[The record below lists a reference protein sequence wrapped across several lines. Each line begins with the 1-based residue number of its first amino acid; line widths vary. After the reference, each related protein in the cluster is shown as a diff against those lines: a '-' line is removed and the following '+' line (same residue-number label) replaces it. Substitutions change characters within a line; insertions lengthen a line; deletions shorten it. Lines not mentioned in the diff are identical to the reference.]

1 MGRGWIGQLAPPDPT
16 PGGRLFQVLGPQ
28 RAQGRCPAALQGPS
42 TGAHELQ
49 VQVISAV
56 LRTVTQAEISGQTP
70 PPGVHTCS
78 HNVDSSTRLST
89 PCDYCPP
96 LKDRKVSLPRG
107 RRALGSEP
115 LCCRKSIKCCAKM
128 HSQPVSVSPR
138 TLCMGRGETPREEE
152 GAPSRPQTAPAG
164 APPGTQS

>member
-1 MGRGWIGQLAPPDPT
+1 MDRPVGPTRPHTRRQALPGIGAPEGP
-16 PGGRLFQVLGPQ
+16 RQVSSCPVGP
-28 RAQGRCPAALQGPS
+28 R

-56 LRTVTQAEISGQTP
+56 LRIVTQAEISGHTP

-78 HNVDSSTRLST
+78 HNVDSSTRPST

-128 HSQPVSVSPR
+128 HSEPVSVSPR